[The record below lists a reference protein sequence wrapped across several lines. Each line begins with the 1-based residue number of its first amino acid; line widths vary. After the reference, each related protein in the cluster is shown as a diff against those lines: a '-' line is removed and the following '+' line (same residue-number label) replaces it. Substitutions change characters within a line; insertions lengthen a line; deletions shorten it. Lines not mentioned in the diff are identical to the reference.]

1 MKKILAVLLAAG
13 LLSGCG
19 QQDTAASAPASSSA
33 SSSEASSAAPESSVA
48 EGSVSQA
55 SRNGEAKK
63 QENGLMGRVTAIDGN
78 VITLET
84 MRGGGKRPDG
94 ELRETARENDGEKP
108 AGPPDASEERKPAMD
123 KDGGSGHDKDGGSDG
138 GRPEGTPPA
147 GTPGGGEQSTPPTD
161 GPGNG
166 DAETVTVTL
175 PEDCGILLEQQGENT
190 AGTMADIVVG
200 GMIRVTYGED
210 GETVESVFVMEDREP
225 QPAPD
230 SSAPEAEQ

>member
-123 KDGGSGHDKDGGSDG
+123 KDGGPGYDKDGGPDG
-138 GRPEGTPPA
+138 GRPEGTPPI
-147 GTPGGGEQSTPPTD
+147 D

-200 GMIRVTYGED
+200 GIIRITYAGD
-210 GETVESVFVMEDREP
+210 GETVESVTVMEDRASEEAP
-225 QPAPD
+225 QPAAD

>member
-19 QQDTAASAPASSSA
+19 QQDTAASAPAASSA
-33 SSSEASSAAPESSVA
+33 SSSETSSAAPESSVA

-123 KDGGSGHDKDGGSDG
+123 KEGGSGHDKDGGPDG
-138 GRPEGTPPA
+138 GRPEGTPP
-147 GTPGGGEQSTPPTD
+147 TV

>member
-19 QQDTAASAPASSSA
+19 QQDTAASAPAASSA

-123 KDGGSGHDKDGGSDG
+123 KDGGPGYDKDGGSDG
-138 GRPEGTPPA
+138 GRPEGTPPI
-147 GTPGGGEQSTPPTD
+147 D